1 MFTLSANNIIHTHT
15 TCITRVHT
23 LWIWLKQLHYNEII
37 FTYLQS
43 KYQSPIKKLVLALLI
58 LTGCTNFTSK
68 ITKSS
73 RGIRMT
79 SSRAVSQLPFS
90 SFTASLLCKQMGS
103 WLSGR
108 VHCTF
113 YTTLTPWK
121 ILLSS
126 RPVTWKHNNILGSKI
141 PIWFKFEVWFNLP
154 LPLQALGRIKGYLFV
169 IDNLC

>member
-1 MFTLSANNIIHTHT
+1 MLTLKISIIVCKQYNTHTHT

-90 SFTASLLCKQMGS
+90 SFSASLLCKQMGS

-121 ILLSS
+121 INTTVITTS
-126 RPVTWKHNNILGSKI
+126 
-141 PIWFKFEVWFNLP
+141 
-154 LPLQALGRIKGYLFV
+154 YLKTQQYSQE
-169 IDNLC
+169 